1 MAGEGQVPDP
11 ILRSSCAGGEPD
23 FARNYS
29 IRQMWMVLLS
39 LLAFLPCSQV
49 SALLAGE
56 QLPVVAVH

>member
-1 MAGEGQVPDP
+1 MAGESQVPF
-11 ILRSSCAGGEPD
+11 LGVHVREPD